1 MQTVEE
7 RLKALMLEGLA
18 GNERSHRQLLVEV
31 ADRLRSYFRSRL
43 GGGHEAT
50 EDLVQDTLIALHT
63 KRFTYDPERPFTAWL
78 HAIARYK
85 MIDHLR
91 SHKIRHALP
100 LDGVGDLVA
109 PDQAEATSA
118 RLDVARLL
126 DTISPRSRGL
136 VRAVKIEG
144 RSIEDVSRMSGLS
157 PSAVKVAVHRAL
169 KLLSK
174 RVRTGRLP

>member
-1 MQTVEE
+1 M
-7 RLKALMLEGLA
+7 
-18 GNERSHRQLLVEV
+18 
-31 ADRLRSYFRSRL
+31 
-43 GGGHEAT
+43 
-50 EDLVQDTLIALHT
+50 
-63 KRFTYDPERPFTAWL
+63 
-78 HAIARYK
+78 
-85 MIDHLR
+85 
-91 SHKIRHALP
+91 P

-144 RSIEDVSRMSGLS
+144 RSIEDVSRTSGLS

-169 KLLSK
+169 KLLSE